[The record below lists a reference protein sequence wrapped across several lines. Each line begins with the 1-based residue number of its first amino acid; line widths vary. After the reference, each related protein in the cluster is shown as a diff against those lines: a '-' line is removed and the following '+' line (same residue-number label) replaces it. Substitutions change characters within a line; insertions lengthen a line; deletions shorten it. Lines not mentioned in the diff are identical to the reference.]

1 MDKIIRY
8 WNQNR
13 IKIILII
20 AIIVFVFILIQVTNN
35 LIKEKKQ
42 EQQMISNIDKSV
54 PIKSVITGET
64 VPIGQTNDN
73 IKCIENFVNYC
84 NNREFEKAYNLLSE
98 NCQNEYENS
107 VNTFIKNYC
116 ENIFNKSRTYKLE
129 LMYYIDGSYTY
140 TIKYYEDNLLATGK
154 DNQKNNLEDYITVVK
169 QNGVDKLNINGLIN
183 KKEIGKSVKSNDVE
197 VIVKTKRIYKNYE
210 VYDVTIRNYT
220 KNTILIGSNYKEICI
235 VDDNNAEYT
244 PALDKILSENLSI
257 KSGYEKNISIR
268 FDKIYSAYRNT
279 KSIKFKN
286 IILEGEKYIQNP
298 NNNTQN
304 IQISI
309 DIK

>member
-1 MDKIIRY
+1 MEKIIRY
-8 WNQNR
+8 WNQNK

-20 AIIVFVFILIQVTNN
+20 AIIVFIYILIQVTNN
-35 LIKEKKQ
+35 LIKDKKQ

-64 VPIGQTNDN
+64 VSIEQTNDN
-73 IKCIENFVNYC
+73 IKCIEDFVSYC
-84 NNREFEKAYNLLSE
+84 NNKEYEKAYDLLSE
-98 NCQNEYENS
+98 NCKSEYEN
-107 VNTFIKNYC
+107 NINIFIKNYC
-116 ENIFNKSRTYKLE
+116 ENIFNKNRTYKLE
-129 LMYYIDGSYTY
+129 LLYYLDGSYTY
-140 TIKYYEDNLLATGK
+140 TIKYYENNLLATGK
-154 DNQKNNLEDYITVVK
+154 DNQQNNFEDYITIIK

-183 KKEIGKSVKSNDVE
+183 KKEIDKSAKSNDVE
-197 VIVKTKRIYKNYE
+197 IIVKKKGIYRNYE

-220 KNTILIGSNYKEICI
+220 TNTILIGSNYKEICI
-235 VDDNNAEYT
+235 VDENNTEYIPT
-244 PALDKILSENLSI
+244 LDKMLSENLSI

-286 IILEGEKYIQNP
+286 IILEGDKYTQNP
-298 NNNTQN
+298 NDNTQN

-309 DIK
+309 DI